1 MSCATGRRRTTPLAL
16 GIRANDALPVADLL
30 LERLSRTP
38 SFLAVRVH
46 FGSLAQ
52 KFGKGAWHNGSM
64 ASAIT
69 LRSQEIFAVTT
80 IVPALGQISAISI
93 SQSQDDKRYKVTA
106 LDRVALRSYHGIAN
120 NC

>member
-69 LRSQEIFAVTT
+69 LRSQEIFASRRSS
-80 IVPALGQISAISI
+80 PPSARFGISI
-93 SQSQDDKRYKVTA
+93 SQPRRQTLQGDSV
-106 LDRVALRSYHGIAN
+106 RSS
-120 NC
+120 